1 MKKEIKHAGILL
13 LAAAALCAVSWQ
25 ENEREEKIREYTA
38 FFSVP
43 GAVRDEENVI
53 ENEIAKLT
61 GAKCREIWLTGQTAD
76 EATGSYI
83 ASGEYPDFMIGNAML
98 YEAEALVPIDAY
110 WEDYPNIRN
119 YMADE
124 EWDKLRQPDGH
135 IYWMPQFGVVQGE
148 APELVHEGDA
158 FWIQTRVL

>member
-53 ENEIAKLT
+53 ENV
-61 GAKCREIWLTGQTAD
+61 RENMCN
-76 EATGSYI
+76 E
-83 ASGEYPDFMIGNAML
+83 
-98 YEAEALVPIDAY
+98 
-110 WEDYPNIRN
+110 RC
-119 YMADE
+119 
-124 EWDKLRQPDGH
+124 
-135 IYWMPQFGVVQGE
+135 
-148 APELVHEGDA
+148 
-158 FWIQTRVL
+158 